1 MTVVSVFA
9 KTVGGIAGKARI
21 YPDILQAAAK
31 SLRAAEG
38 DVISDSFATHAGDR
52 LILLMVHKKG
62 ADVSSLRDSIFDAA
76 QKQAD
81 GLGLFNNQTPDSA
94 VSLEFSGGSQ
104 QFLLFVT
111 GSDDAGFWNKIMTSE
126 AGTAADTGIFLA
138 KSEGEYPTTARRCEA
153 FAKSSFLGVC
163 PVSLCETGIMR
174 EYVTPVAGLGFSL
187 FKGKLIGPV
196 DLFDSALFDAARLT
210 ASHT

>member
-1 MTVVSVFA
+1 MSIVSVFA

-31 SLRAAEG
+31 TLRAAEG
-38 DVISDSFATHAGDR
+38 DVISDSFVTHAGDR
-52 LILLMVHKKG
+52 LVLLMVHKKN
-62 ADVSSLRDSIFDAA
+62 APIEELRDKIFDAA

-81 GLGLFNNQTPDSA
+81 GLGLFKNPTPDSA
-94 VSLEFSGGSQ
+94 VSLKFEDGG
-104 QFLLFVT
+104 QFLLFLT
-111 GSDDAGFWNKIMTSE
+111 GSDDAGFWNKIMVAE
-126 AGTAADTGIFLA
+126 AGTAFDRGIMLA
-138 KSEGEYPTTARRCEA
+138 KSEGEYESTARRCEA
-153 FAKSSFLGVC
+153 FEKSAFLGVC

-187 FKGKLIGPV
+187 YKGKIIGPV